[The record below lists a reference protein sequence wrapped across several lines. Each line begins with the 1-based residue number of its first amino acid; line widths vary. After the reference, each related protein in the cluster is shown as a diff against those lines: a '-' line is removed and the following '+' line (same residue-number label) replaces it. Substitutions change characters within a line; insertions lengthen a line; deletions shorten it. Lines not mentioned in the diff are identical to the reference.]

1 MRHPVVTLAL
11 LFSAKALA
19 AEIPIH
25 VQYLRLGNEQ
35 PEAAAQLGEA
45 EVENGNPC
53 VSKMRRELA
62 TFAKSDAMK
71 KAVDSVIK
79 PEDKLERIEPHLVL
93 RYLNESMELRFE
105 LRRAPLKEEGQIVV
119 PEKVV
124 GRKGIVLSTRP
135 GTWKERMDND
145 QCKVTDRMF
154 IALVDSIQEAERLK
168 ACKERK
174 VELLE
179 ASQKI
184 SNYIHNYMPVNWI
197 DEARR
202 KLAEQRYDVT
212 GVLRSDTSVYREGN
226 ETYRECAKGLKLLE
240 DEAAASVRVLNEVKA
255 AKRGTDL
262 PVKELEALERK
273 LSTSA
278 Q

>member
-1 MRHPVVTLAL
+1 MRHPVVILAL
-11 LFSAKALA
+11 LFSAEALA

-25 VQYLRLGNEQ
+25 VQYLRSGKEQ

-53 VSKMRRELA
+53 VLKMRRELA
-62 TFAKSDAMK
+62 AFARSDAMK

-93 RYLNESMELRFE
+93 RYLNESME

-154 IALVDSIQEAERLK
+154 ITLVDTIQEAERLK

-212 GVLRSDTSVYREGN
+212 GVLRSDASVYREGN
-226 ETYRECAKGLKLLE
+226 ETYRDCAKGLKLLE

-262 PVKELEALERK
+262 PVRELEALERK
-273 LSTSA
+273 LSNSA

>member
-1 MRHPVVTLAL
+1 MRHPVLILSL
-11 LFSAKALA
+11 LISAAASA

-25 VQYLRLGNEQ
+25 VQYFRSGKETPKAADELG
-35 PEAAAQLGEA
+35 AA

-53 VSKMRRELA
+53 ISKMRRELGA
-62 TFAKSDAMK
+62 FAKSEEMTQ
-71 KAVDSVIK
+71 AVNAVIK

-93 RYLNESMELRFE
+93 RYLNEAMELRFE
-105 LRRAPLKEEGQIVV
+105 LRRAAQKEDGIVVV
-119 PEKVV
+119 PEKTV
-124 GRKGIVLSTRP
+124 GRKGILLSTRP

-145 QCKVTDRMF
+145 QCKVTDKMF
-154 IALVDSIQEAERLK
+154 AALVDTIQEAERLK
-168 ACKERK
+168 ACKQRK
-174 VELLE
+174 IELLE
-179 ASQKI
+179 ASHKI
-184 SNYIHNYMPVNWI
+184 SNFIHNYMPVNWI

-212 GVLRSDTSVYREGN
+212 GVLRSDATIYREGN
-226 ETYRECAKGLKLLE
+226 DTYRECAKGLKLLE

-262 PVKELEALERK
+262 PLRELENLERK